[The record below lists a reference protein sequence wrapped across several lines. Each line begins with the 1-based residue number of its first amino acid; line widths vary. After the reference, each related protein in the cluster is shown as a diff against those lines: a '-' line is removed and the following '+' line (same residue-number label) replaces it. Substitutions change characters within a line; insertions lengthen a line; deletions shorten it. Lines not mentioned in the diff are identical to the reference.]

1 MRMRLA
7 FPLLALAALAAAV
20 VEAQQSVFTGT
31 IASGDQ
37 YDLHT
42 VFLVTGQQVGAS
54 LVCDFD
60 GVSRPLDPVLSVF
73 RPSNP
78 DTDDVLLSDYYND
91 DGFGTDDFPWGVDCD
106 AFDSSYVTFTAGET
120 GDYTFRADGFGSS
133 TGPYIL
139 TVDRA
144 DTWVS
149 IPTLDEVGF
158 AALAL
163 ALAAAA
169 LILLRRRRAA

>member
-1 MRMRLA
+1 MRLRLA
-7 FPLLALAALAAAV
+7 CLPLALAALALPAAH
-20 VEAQQSVFTGT
+20 AQQSVFTGT
-31 IASGDQ
+31 IASADQ
-37 YDLHT
+37 FDLHT

-78 DTDDVLLSDYYND
+78 NTDDVLLADYYND
-91 DGFGTDDFPWGVDCD
+91 DGFGADDFPWGVDCD
-106 AFDSSYVTFTAGET
+106 AFDSSYVTFTADET

-139 TVDRA
+139 TVDRV

-149 IPTLDEVGF
+149 IPTLDELGF
-158 AALAL
+158 AALAA

-169 LILLRRRRAA
+169 LVSPHRRRPT